1 MATSKPKFTAAD
13 RKALAL
19 AAFLFYVER
28 EYQVE
33 LNHYGNAS
41 YLQLTVFFSKTQVLE
56 QCPLLD
62 WPFVSCEKHDLGA
75 FDRVSQWTIPL

>member
-1 MATSKPKFTAAD
+1 MAESKPKFTAAG

-19 AAFLFYVER
+19 SAFLFYLDR

-33 LNHYGNAS
+33 LNHYENCS
-41 YLQLTVFFSKTQVLE
+41 YLQLTVFFTKTQVLE

-62 WPFVSCEKHDLGA
+62 WPFVSCEEHDIGA

>member
-1 MATSKPKFTAAD
+1 MATSKPKFTATD

-33 LNHYGNAS
+33 LNHYENGS

-62 WPFVSCEKHDLGA
+62 WPFVSCDEHDLGA